1 MSNQEKKSYEV
12 LKPIGFGG
20 RREKGEI
27 LNLTEAEAKNF
38 GDEYVKEVG
47 SSEVVKKT
55 VEKKPVDKMTLKELQ
70 AFAKELELDVSGS
83 KADLVERITL
93 HLEEEK

>member
-1 MSNQEKKSYEV
+1 MSEILKKKYEV

-27 LNLTEAEAKNF
+27 LDLSKAEADNF
-38 GDEYVKEVG
+38 GAEYVKEVG
-47 SSEVVKKT
+47 ASEAIKKT

-70 AFAKELELDVSGS
+70 AFAKELELDTAGS

-93 HLEEEK
+93 HLEEE